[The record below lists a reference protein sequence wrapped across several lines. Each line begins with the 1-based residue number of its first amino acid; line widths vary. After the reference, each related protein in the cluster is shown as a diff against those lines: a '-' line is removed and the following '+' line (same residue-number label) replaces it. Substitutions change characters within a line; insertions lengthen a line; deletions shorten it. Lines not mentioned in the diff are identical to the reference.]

1 MCYLVILECQLN
13 PHTIVKLIRSEA
25 WSSDRIAPPT
35 LMQCPHAAC
44 GSCDNIKLA
53 TIPTYGDMIKVIEI
67 LAREGQGKAGE
78 APQTKLEYWHLA
90 SL

>member
-1 MCYLVILECQLN
+1 M
-13 PHTIVKLIRSEA
+13 
-25 WSSDRIAPPT
+25 APPT
-35 LMQCPHAAC
+35 LMQCPYAAP
-44 GSCDNIKLA
+44 SA

-78 APQTKLEYWHLA
+78 APQTKLECWHLA

>member
-1 MCYLVILECQLN
+1 
-13 PHTIVKLIRSEA
+13 
-25 WSSDRIAPPT
+25 
-35 LMQCPHAAC
+35 MQCPHAAC

-78 APQTKLEYWHLA
+78 APQTKLECWHLA